1 MSNCVQCKYFLKL
14 KHAEGCQKYKKV
26 LLTLEKEC
34 RGYEFDPG
42 KFFKSCIDDA
52 QRILDS
58 GEVIDL

>member
-52 QRILDS
+52 QRQMAGRKYES
-58 GEVIDL
+58 